1 MEANP
6 DKFQAISLGKDH
18 KIRHQLFPLQR
29 GQALE
34 FSTAKLQRPIELQ
47 LLPKSGQRME
57 WRELRLFLLFRSFIA
72 LFIY

>member
-29 GQALE
+29 GQALG
-34 FSTAKLQRPIELQ
+34 FSTAKLQRPIDLQ